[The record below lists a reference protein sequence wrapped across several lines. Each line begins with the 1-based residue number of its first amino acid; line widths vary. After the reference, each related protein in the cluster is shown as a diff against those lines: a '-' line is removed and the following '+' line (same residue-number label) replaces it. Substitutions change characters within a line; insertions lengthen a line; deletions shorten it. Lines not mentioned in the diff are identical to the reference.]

1 VGGFGDRDALAA
13 RYGEKT
19 GRDLSTIAYYRAFS
33 HWRLAA
39 IGEGVYKRYRLGA
52 MGSRED
58 LDLSEFAD
66 SVVRRAEAALE
77 LLEGGQG

>member
-1 VGGFGDRDALAA
+1 
-13 RYGEKT
+13 
-19 GRDLSTIAYYRAFS
+19 LSTIAYYRAFS